1 MALVIISELTVSDI
15 EKSIKFYTTYFGFK
29 VKLAEGEPLSWV
41 QLDGDGA
48 ILMLQDYDEAK
59 KEISSIP
66 KKTSSSN
73 LIRFEFDNAGD
84 TKEVYASLK
93 RDGIRIFIDYAKTDY
108 GKIEFGA
115 YDPDGNMIIVSAPS
129 N

>member
-1 MALVIISELTVSDI
+1 MFTPDRGEQYMISGTPAAD
-15 EKSIKFYTTYFGFK
+15 TTYHGCTLESIT
-29 VKLAEGEPLSWV
+29 VDSGIGA
-41 QLDGDGA
+41 GA

>member
-1 MALVIISELTVSDI
+1 MIIINELTVSDV
-15 EKSIKFYTTYFGFK
+15 EKSIKFYTTYFGFRAE
-29 VKLAEGEPLSWV
+29 LTEGEPLSWA
-41 QLDGDGA
+41 QLDRGGA
-48 ILMLQDYDEAK
+48 ILMLQDYGEAK
-59 KEISSIP
+59 KEIIGMP
-66 KKTSSSN
+66 KKTNSSN

-84 TKEVYASLK
+84 TKEIYVSLK